1 LSIIHHTS
9 RQFSI
14 AHCVLQINAGFEP
27 ALHNNK
33 QQEVNRMKDLAIEK
47 IKKEL
52 ALIKGDRYVGVV
64 KKPKAEALIEFC
76 QQDSEF
82 LCRMP
87 PRLIKK
93 H

>member
-1 LSIIHHTS
+1 
-9 RQFSI
+9 
-14 AHCVLQINAGFEP
+14 
-27 ALHNNK
+27 
-33 QQEVNRMKDLAIEK
+33 MKDLAIEK